1 MTLSTYKNNK
11 NEFGN
16 TKQITKINKNNYT
29 YTDNM
34 LIDLK
39 YIKNT
44 KTEYKKQIS
53 KLKRLL
59 RTLDTDTYSYLV
71 ENNDTN
77 KYIRGSFKSMICNL
91 KNVMGGTYTYKYNN
105 KLYTKSFSSNRLVLW
120 IESMNI
126 LLNVCEVVN
135 PSINIYDYNK
145 LVVMIGDNKS
155 NSDMVLTDKI
165 IIKSGDIKNDNVYVK
180 LKEKIIKHYTYDK
193 NYVENKYQLLLIIKE

>member
-1 MTLSTYKNNK
+1 MTLSTYNMRK

-44 KTEYKKQIS
+44 KTEY
-53 KLKRLL
+53 
-59 RTLDTDTYSYLV
+59 
-71 ENNDTN
+71 TN